1 MTGTQPS
8 GSAKPTAE
16 RAGAQAASGEAAP
29 KFAAGDVILLVG
41 LGNPGPSYSGHRHN
55 VGFMALDAIARA
67 EGFPAWRSKFRGE
80 VAEGR
85 IGPKRV
91 VLLKPMTYMN
101 ESGRSVAEAARFHKV
116 PPEDVIVIHDELD
129 LAPGRCRFKLGGG
142 HAGHNGLRSIHAHLG
157 PDYAR
162 VRVGIGHPGHKDA
175 VSGHVLHDFSK
186 AEREIID
193 PVLDGIADGVARLV
207 AGDDAGFQN
216 AVALRARPAKQPA
229 KPAGQKQ
236 PHQANVAQKRTADA
250 RAKADEA
257 LAGKPDNPLARLLAR
272 FSR

>member
-1 MTGTQPS
+1 MTRTRPS
-8 GSAKPTAE
+8 ASAKPTAE
-16 RAGAQAASGEAAP
+16 QAGAPA
-29 KFAAGDVILLVG
+29 FATGDVILLAG

-55 VGFMALDAIARA
+55 VGFMALDGIARA
-67 EGFPAWRSKFRGE
+67 EGIPAWRSRFGGE

-85 IGPKRV
+85 VAGKRV
-91 VLLKPMTYMN
+91 LLLKPMTYMN
-101 ESGRSVAEAARFHKV
+101 ESGRSVAEAARFLKV
-116 PPEDVIVIHDELD
+116 SPGDVIVIHDELD

-175 VSGHVLHDFSK
+175 VSGYVLHDFSK
-186 AEREIID
+186 AERAIID
-193 PVLDGIADGVARLV
+193 PVLDGIADGVGKLV
-207 AGDDAGFQN
+207 DGDDAGFQN
-216 AVALRARPAKQPA
+216 AVALRARPPKAPKQTASPGGQRPPHEANAAAKRA
-229 KPAGQKQ
+229 AE
-236 PHQANVAQKRTADA
+236 A

>member
-1 MTGTQPS
+1 MTRTQRS
-8 GSAKPTAE
+8 ASAKPTAE
-16 RAGAQAASGEAAP
+16 RAAPGFAS
-29 KFAAGDVILLVG
+29 GDVILIAG

-55 VGFMALDAIARA
+55 VGFMALERIARA
-67 EGFPAWRSKFRGE
+67 GDFAAWRSKFQGE
-80 VAEGR
+80 TTEGR
-85 IGPKRV
+85 IGAKRV
-91 VLLKPMTYMN
+91 ILLKPMTWMN
-101 ESGRSVAEAARFHKV
+101 ESGRAVAEAARFLKV
-116 PPEDVIVIHDELD
+116 PAADVIVIHDELD
-129 LAPGRCRFKLGGG
+129 LAPGRCRVKIGGG

-186 AEREIID
+186 AELELVE
-193 PVLDGIADGVARLV
+193 PVLDGITDGVDRLV

-216 AVALRARPAKQPA
+216 AVALRARPPRKTRLAGE
-229 KPAGQKQ
+229 KP
-236 PHQANVAQKRTADA
+236 PHQASAAARKVDAA

-257 LAGKPDNPLARLLAR
+257 LRGKPDNPLARLLAR